1 MIQFKFKTICL
12 WLCMLALTMTA
23 CKDEEEW
30 MLNANEQESVGLTVS
45 SEGIMIDKEGGTATL
60 TVSSG
65 YYWNIYGESDWC
77 QLSVN
82 AGKPDETCE
91 VTLTAPKN
99 EGDTARYVTFYVR
112 SGFDKID
119 VTVLQPGANYV
130 APDRTGM
137 ETGLFD
143 LVYSITNGWNLGN
156 TMEAWNS
163 WDLNADIFGTGE
175 SMEEAWGNPKVTQ
188 ELIDCVYAYGFR
200 GIRIPCKWDAYY
212 MDIKDPASVDYKI
225 HPNWFKRMREVV
237 DYCMKYPDLK
247 VFMNTHN
254 GDWDRAC
261 MEDSVSKYEPILFK
275 VWTQIAENF
284 RDYDERLIFGT
295 VNEPAAETAEQC
307 AVLCKYEQ
315 AAINAI
321 RSTGGRNAHRVIV
334 AQAPNTNFELSLS
347 MMKMPVDYIPDR
359 LAMEVHFY
367 APSTF
372 CMLEDASW
380 GYAAYFWGNDYLQE
394 PVNGIDR
401 NSYDNEEYIDNLFPQ
416 MKAKF
421 VDNGIPIIVGEY
433 GASLKTFDSPTLQRI
448 HNESYEYYHKYVVGN
463 LKKYGMVPFLW
474 DNGSLF
480 DRYTYQLKED
490 HLLQWNGIKVGFE
503 TLYPYQAQ

>member
-1 MIQFKFKTICL
+1 MKQFGIKTISMLLCL
-12 WLCMLALTMTA
+12 LTTTATA
-23 CKDEEEW
+23 CKDNEE
-30 MLNANEQESVGLTVS
+30 MDFTVNEEESVGLTAS
-45 SEGIMIDKEGGTATL
+45 SKAIMIGKDGGTATF

-65 YYWNIYGESDWC
+65 YNWNIYGGAEWC
-77 QLSVN
+77 TLDVN
-82 AGKPDETCE
+82 SGKSGETRE
-91 VTLTAPKN
+91 VTLTAQRN
-99 EGDTARYVTFYVR
+99 EGEVARFTTLYVR

-119 VTVLQPGANYV
+119 ISVLQPGANYV
-130 APDRTGM
+130 TPDQTGM
-137 ETGLFD
+137 ETGIFD

-175 SMEEAWGNPKVTQ
+175 SMEEAWGNPAATQ
-188 ELIDCVYAYGFR
+188 ELIDHVYELGFR

-212 MDIKDPASVDYKI
+212 MDMQNPASVDYKI

-247 VFMNTHN
+247 VLMNTHN

-284 RDYDERLIFGT
+284 RDYDERLMFGT
-295 VNEPAAETAEQC
+295 VNEPAAETADQC

-315 AAINAI
+315 ASINAI

-334 AQAPNTNFELSLS
+334 FQAPNTNFELSLS
-347 MMKMPVDYIPDR
+347 TMKMPVDYITDR

-380 GYAAYFWGNDYLQE
+380 GYAAYFWGNNYLQE

-401 NSYDNEEYIDNLFPQ
+401 NSYYNEEYIDGLFPQ

-421 VDNGIPIIVGEY
+421 FDNGIPVIVGEY
-433 GASLKTFDSPTLQRI
+433 GAALKDLSFSPTLQEI
-448 HNESYEYYHKYVVGN
+448 HNKSYVYYHKYVVEN

-480 DRYTYQLKED
+480 DRNTYEIKQA
-490 HLLQWNGIKVGFE
+490 LQWEGIKVAFD
-503 TLYPYQAQ
+503 TAYPYRAK